1 LRVARVAGR
10 IAEEIVQHLSTLSG
24 ARVRVRLEIEAEMP
38 EGAPENVVRTVSE
51 NCHTLK
57 FSFQGLEEE

>member
-1 LRVARVAGR
+1 MRVARVAGR

-57 FSFQGLEEE
+57 FSFQGFEEE